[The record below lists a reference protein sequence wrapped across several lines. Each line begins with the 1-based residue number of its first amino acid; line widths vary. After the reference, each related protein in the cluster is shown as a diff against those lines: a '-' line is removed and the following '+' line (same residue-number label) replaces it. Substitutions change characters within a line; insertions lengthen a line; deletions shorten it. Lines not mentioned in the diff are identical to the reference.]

1 MKAADAIAAL
11 LAHRTDEIAFC
22 ALGMAAGEWWR
33 QSRSDADFYLHGAM
47 GFSASM
53 ALGFALSLPQA
64 KIWAIN
70 SDGSLCMNLG
80 CLLTEVEQAPRNLKH
95 FVLDNKVYETV
106 GAVPMVNRGRTDYC
120 ALARAAGFASA
131 RSLQTVEE
139 IDAVMPEIIAADGPC
154 MTVLEVQSDG
164 GAGQPEAMD
173 YEGPEIKYRFGRS
186 IEKRFGVS
194 VFGKQGY

>member
-1 MKAADAIAAL
+1 MKASDAVAAL

-33 QSRSDADFYLHGAM
+33 QSRDEGDFYLHGAM

-64 KIWAIN
+64 KVWAVN
-70 SDGSLCMNLG
+70 TDGSLCMNLG
-80 CLLTEVEQAPRNLKH
+80 GLLTEAGQKATNLKH
-95 FVLDNKVYETV
+95 FVIDNKVYETV
-106 GAVPMVNRGRTDYC
+106 GAVPMVNDGRTDY
-120 ALARAAGFASA
+120 AGIAKAAGFASV
-131 RSLQTVEE
+131 RTLHSVEE
-139 IDAVMPEIIAADGPC
+139 INAAMPDILAEDGPC
-154 MTVLEVQSDG
+154 MTVLVVETDG
-164 GAGQPEAMD
+164 GGGQPEPMP

-194 VFGKQGY
+194 VFGDQGY